1 MPCHISNLCKETS
14 LCIVQYRWQIKDK
27 SYSSLTICLLG
38 NCTTQVEWSKTLTSY
53 RKFMFIY
60 PYCVHIGRWGFDL
73 YGHFQQCSNVIVTAL
88 LIRRGNV
95 RQIQGTLRWTSSLRY
110 VSANIR
116 LQVKIKAGNP
126 ISGDVIVD
134 RS

>member
-1 MPCHISNLCKETS
+1 MSYFQLVCKETS
-14 LCIVQYRWQIKDK
+14 LCIVQYRWKIKDK
-27 SYSSLTICLLG
+27 SYFSLTIC
-38 NCTTQVEWSKTLTSY
+38 NCTTQVEWSKTLPSY

-60 PYCVHIGRWGFDL
+60 PYFVHIGRWGFDL

-95 RQIQGTLRWTSSLRY
+95 REIQGTLRWTSSLRY
-110 VSANIR
+110 VSTNIR

>member
-1 MPCHISNLCKETS
+1 MSYFQLVCKETS
-14 LCIVQYRWQIKDK
+14 LCIVQYRWKIKDK
-27 SYSSLTICLLG
+27 SYFSLTIC
-38 NCTTQVEWSKTLTSY
+38 NCTTQVEWSKTLPSY

-60 PYCVHIGRWGFDL
+60 PYFVHIGRWGFDL
-73 YGHFQQCSNVIVTAL
+73 YGHFQQCLNFIVTAL

-95 RQIQGTLRWTSSLRY
+95 RQIQSTLRWTSSIRY
-110 VSANIR
+110 VSTNIR
-116 LQVKIKAGNP
+116 LQVQIKAGNP